1 MLVKL
6 SESPVAE
13 AHLVASSAMLAL
25 IGLLANLPV
34 GNGGTAAPAIRALH
48 NLLVR
53 SEATAAL
60 ACCLNCVPPLLRLIE
75 HGNLVASHRAAAAWT
90 AAGAAAAG
98 GASPAAAAAA
108 EAATAAAAT
117 LASSSRPGAAP
128 LSEEAVW
135 LLQVAA
141 GEAAA
146 ALPPAAVEVVLSAT
160 GGGNARPTLLTLP
173 TEAGLPPPP
182 A

>member
-75 HGNLVASHRAAAAWT
+75 HGNLAAAAST
-90 AAGAAAAG
+90 
-98 GASPAAAAAA
+98 AA

-117 LASSSRPGAAP
+117 LASSYRPGAAP

>member
-90 AAGAAAAG
+90 AAGAAARGGGGHRGRCDARLLLPPRRGAAVRRGGVVVAG
-98 GASPAAAAAA
+98 G
-108 EAATAAAAT
+108 
-117 LASSSRPGAAP
+117 
-128 LSEEAVW
+128 
-135 LLQVAA
+135 
-141 GEAAA
+141 
-146 ALPPAAVEVVLSAT
+146 
-160 GGGNARPTLLTLP
+160 GG
-173 TEAGLPPPP
+173 
-182 A
+182 

>member
-75 HGNLVASHRAAAAWT
+75 HGNLVASHRAGGHRGRCDARLLLPPRR
-90 AAGAAAAG
+90 GAAVRRGGVVVAG
-98 GASPAAAAAA
+98 G
-108 EAATAAAAT
+108 
-117 LASSSRPGAAP
+117 
-128 LSEEAVW
+128 
-135 LLQVAA
+135 
-141 GEAAA
+141 
-146 ALPPAAVEVVLSAT
+146 
-160 GGGNARPTLLTLP
+160 GG
-173 TEAGLPPPP
+173 
-182 A
+182 

>member
-75 HGNLVASHRAAAAWT
+75 HGNL
-90 AAGAAAAG
+90 
-98 GASPAAAAAA
+98 

-117 LASSSRPGAAP
+117 LASSYRPGAAP

>member
-75 HGNLVASHRAAAAWT
+75 HGNLVASHRAAA
-90 AAGAAAAG
+90 G

-117 LASSSRPGAAP
+117 LASSYRPGAAP